1 MSGRFAYILAGWEGS
16 AADSRVLYD
25 ALSKDFVVPTGKY
38 YLADAG
44 TVYPSES
51 WFTIGYALSTQFLTP
66 YRGVRY
72 HLKEWAQIPDAR
84 PTTPKELFNLRHSS
98 LRNVIE
104 RSFGVIKQRFPIL
117 KLGCEYSLNTQIKMF
132 PALALLSNYIRA
144 MEDDAEDVEYWDEDE
159 TNDNSENDCTETVGR
174 TEDGRRAIAMRDVIA
189 QRMWLDYQDYL
200 QLRSSI

>member
-1 MSGRFAYILAGWEGS
+1 MSGRFVYILAGWEGS

-38 YLADAG
+38 FLADAG
-44 TVYPSES
+44 TVYTSS

-72 HLKEWAQIPDAR
+72 HLKEWAQVPDAR

-104 RSFGVIKQRFPIL
+104 RSFGILKKRFPIL
-117 KLGCEYSLNTQIKMF
+117 KLGCHYPLSKQIQMF
-132 PALALLSNYIRA
+132 PAMALLTNYIWT
-144 MEDDAEDVEYWDEDE
+144 MEDDAEDVDNWDEDE
-159 TNDNSENDCTETVGR
+159 GDNTEEDCTEIVGR
-174 TEDGRRAIAMRDVIA
+174 TEDGRHAIAMRDAIT

-200 QLRSSI
+200 QLHP